1 MVMRTLS
8 VAALALG
15 LAVVGWADPRPVS
28 PFTVTA
34 FDGRQVSLD
43 DLKGKPF
50 VLMFLS
56 TDCPH
61 CQEATQRIGP
71 VYRQLQPAGLQIVG
85 LSLNR
90 IDNAGLRD
98 YAIRFGASYPLAVS
112 SREEFSRITKISVMR
127 PIYYPYVLFVDSEGV
142 IQEEHQGSEEAW
154 FANIETNFVS
164 AVARLR

>member
-1 MVMRTLS
+1 MMRTLT
-8 VAALALG
+8 AAVLALG

-28 PFTVTA
+28 PFQVTA

-43 DLKGKPF
+43 DLKGRPF
-50 VLMFLS
+50 VLMFLA

-71 VYRQLQPAGLQIVG
+71 VFRQLQPSGLQIVG

-98 YAIRFGASYPLAVS
+98 YAARFGASYPLAVS
-112 SREEFSRITKISVMR
+112 SREEFSRIAKISVMR
-127 PIYYPYVLFVDSEGV
+127 PIYYPYVLFVDSAGV

-154 FANIETNFVS
+154 FANIESNFLA
-164 AVARLR
+164 AVAKLR

>member
-1 MVMRTLS
+1 MVARTLT
-8 VAALALG
+8 VVAVGLGLAALAL
-15 LAVVGWADPRPVS
+15 ADPRPVS
-28 PFTVTA
+28 PFEVTA

-43 DLKGKPF
+43 DLKGRPF

-61 CQEATQRIGP
+61 CQEVTQRIGP
-71 VYRQLQPAGLQIVG
+71 VYRQLQSGGLQIVG

-98 YAIRFGASYPLAVS
+98 YAARFGASYPLALS

-127 PIYYPYVLFVDSEGV
+127 PIYYPYVLFVDSDGV

-154 FANIETNFVS
+154 FANVESNFRA

>member
-1 MVMRTLS
+1 MMRTLT
-8 VAALALG
+8 AAVLALG

-28 PFTVTA
+28 PFQVTA

-43 DLKGKPF
+43 DLKGRPF

-61 CQEATQRIGP
+61 CQEVTQRIGP
-71 VYRQLQPAGLQIVG
+71 VFRQLQPSGLQIVG

-98 YAIRFGASYPLAVS
+98 YAIRFGASYPLAIS
-112 SREEFSRITKISVMR
+112 SREEFSRIAKISVMR
-127 PIYYPYVLFVDSEGV
+127 PIYYPYVLFVDSSGV

-154 FANIETNFVS
+154 FANIESNFLA
-164 AVARLR
+164 AVAKLR

>member
-1 MVMRTLS
+1 MVARALS
-8 VAALALG
+8 VVAVGLGLAALA
-15 LAVVGWADPRPVS
+15 WAEPRPVS
-28 PFTVTA
+28 PFEVTA

-43 DLKGKPF
+43 DLKGRPF
-50 VLMFLS
+50 VIMFLA

-61 CQEATQRIGP
+61 CQEVTRRIGP
-71 VYRQLQPAGLQIVG
+71 VYRQLQSGGLQIVG

-98 YAIRFGASYPLAVS
+98 YAARFGASYPLALS

-127 PIYYPYVLFVDSEGV
+127 PIYYPYVLFVDSDGV

-154 FANIETNFVS
+154 FANVESNFRA

>member
-1 MVMRTLS
+1 MIRTLS

-28 PFTVTA
+28 PFAVTA

-50 VLMFLS
+50 VLMFLA

-71 VYRQLQPAGLQIVG
+71 VYRQLQSGGLQIVG

-98 YAIRFGASYPLAVS
+98 YATRFGASYPLALS

-127 PIYYPYVLFVDSEGV
+127 PIYYPYMLFVDSQGI

-154 FANIETNFVS
+154 FANIETNFLS

>member
-1 MVMRTLS
+1 MVARALTVVAIGLGM
-8 VAALALG
+8 AALAG
-15 LAVVGWADPRPVS
+15 ADPRPVS
-28 PFTVTA
+28 PFEVTA

-43 DLKGKPF
+43 DLKGRPF

-61 CQEATQRIGP
+61 CQEVTQRIGP
-71 VYRQLQPAGLQIVG
+71 VYRQLQSGGLQIVG

-98 YAIRFGASYPLAVS
+98 YAVRFGASYPLALS

-127 PIYYPYVLFVDSEGV
+127 PIYYPYVLFVDSNGM

-154 FANIETNFVS
+154 FANVESNFRA
-164 AVARLR
+164 AVGRLR

>member
-1 MVMRTLS
+1 VIRTLTA
-8 VAALALG
+8 AALALG
-15 LAVVGWADPRPVS
+15 FAVVGWADPRPVS
-28 PFTVTA
+28 PFEVTT

-43 DLKGKPF
+43 DLKGRPF

-61 CQEATQRIGP
+61 CQETTQRIGP
-71 VYRQLQPAGLQIVG
+71 VYRQLQPQGLQILG

-98 YAIRFGASYPLAVS
+98 YAARFGASHPLALS

-127 PIYYPYVLFVDSEGV
+127 PIYYPYVLFVDSDGV

-154 FANIETNFVS
+154 FANLESNFLAALS
-164 AVARLR
+164 RLR